1 MPGDLK
7 KEDKIQVF
15 IRIKPNTDGRNHLLE
30 KPYLYRVDEK
40 HLEVDG
46 KVMAYD
52 NIFPTESKQI

>member
-52 NIFPTESKQI
+52 NIFPT